1 MVILPAGGFTDP
13 RPDSQIPLGISKGI
27 PIHRRVS
34 RLSQAW
40 EVTVSDVGRAPGAA
54 SEDQELGS
62 AAANRELSL
71 NERLSW
77 SVCGPRWSIYALTW
91 PGVLASR

>member
-1 MVILPAGGFTDP
+1 M
-13 RPDSQIPLGISKGI
+13 
-27 PIHRRVS
+27 
-34 RLSQAW
+34 
-40 EVTVSDVGRAPGAA
+40 SDVGRAPGAA